1 MKVILDE
8 REIALYDSCYALL
21 ASQKTP
27 SFIVLSKE
35 VLPIGDIL
43 IQTDGGKDVLLVER
57 KTFSDMLSSIKDG
70 RYEEQSYRLLHSSGF
85 PPHSIVYLLE
95 GIMSQVFNPAEK
107 KILYS
112 AMTSLNF
119 FKGFSVQRT
128 ASTKETAEWIF
139 CMADKME
146 REFGKG
152 TVPYYLTEPVGRM
165 YRRPTDVAIETTAAQ
180 DSAITVDPSITVG
193 ASMTVANYCSVVK
206 KVKKENVTPENI
218 GEIVLCQ
225 IPGISSVTAITIM
238 KKFTGFPH
246 FLEQLQSNPAC
257 LEGITIE
264 TNGKTRKI
272 NKSSVENIKKFFLKN
287 NDTATIA
294 SDTPSNL

>member
-139 CMADKME
+139 CMADKIE

-152 TVPYYLTEPVGRM
+152 TVPYYLTEPVARM
-165 YRRPTDVAIETTAAQ
+165 FRRPTADGVNEPIAPQ
-180 DSAITVDPSITVG
+180 DQMVTVDPSI
-193 ASMTVANYCSVVK
+193 TVANYCSVVK

-246 FLEQLQSNPAC
+246 FLEQLQNNPLC

-264 TNGKTRKI
+264 TNGKSRKI
-272 NKSSVENIKKFFLKN
+272 NKSSVENIKKFFLQN
-287 NDTATIA
+287 NDTPTVA
-294 SDTPSNL
+294 

>member
-95 GIMSQVFNPAEK
+95 GIMSQVFHPAEK

-139 CMADKME
+139 CMADKIE

-152 TVPYYLTEPVGRM
+152 TVPYYLTEPVARM
-165 YRRPTDVAIETTAAQ
+165 FRRPTADGVNEPIAPQ
-180 DSAITVDPSITVG
+180 DQMVTVDPSI
-193 ASMTVANYCSVVK
+193 TVANYCSVVK

-246 FLEQLQSNPAC
+246 FLEQLQNNPLC

-264 TNGKTRKI
+264 TNGKSRKI
-272 NKSSVENIKKFFLKN
+272 NKSSVENIKKFFLQN
-287 NDTATIA
+287 NDTPTVA
-294 SDTPSNL
+294 

>member
-139 CMADKME
+139 CMADKIE

-152 TVPYYLTEPVGRM
+152 TVPYYLTEPVARM
-165 YRRPTDVAIETTAAQ
+165 YRRPADAANEPTALQ
-180 DSAITVDPSITVG
+180 DQSDTVDPSITVG

-246 FLEQLQSNPAC
+246 FLEQLQSNPVC
-257 LEGITIE
+257 LDGITIE

-272 NKSSVENIKKFFLKN
+272 NKSSVENIKKFFLQKSDPTP
-287 NDTATIA
+287 DTSAT
-294 SDTPSNL
+294 NL

>member
-8 REIALYDSCYALL
+8 REIALYDSCYAMLS
-21 ASQKTP
+21 SQKTP

-139 CMADKME
+139 CMADKIE

-152 TVPYYLTEPVGRM
+152 TTPYYLTEPVARM
-165 YRRPTDVAIETTAAQ
+165 YRRPTAAANEQ
-180 DSAITVDPSITVG
+180 TTVDGGATSTTTDQVLTVG
-193 ASMTVANYCSVVK
+193 ASMTEANYCSVVK

-257 LEGITIE
+257 LDGITIE
-264 TNGKTRKI
+264 TNGKSRKI
-272 NKSSVENIKKFFLKN
+272 NKSSVENIKKFFLQKS
-287 NDTATIA
+287 DPTPDASAT
-294 SDTPSNL
+294 NL

>member
-8 REIALYDSCYALL
+8 REIALYDSCYAMLS
-21 ASQKTP
+21 SQKTP

-85 PPHSIVYLLE
+85 PPHSIVYVLE

-180 DSAITVDPSITVG
+180 DSAITVG
-193 ASMTVANYCSVVK
+193 ASLTVANYCSVVK

-246 FLEQLQSNPAC
+246 FLEQLQNKQDC

-287 NDTATIA
+287 NDTTTIA

>member
-1 MKVILDE
+1 
-8 REIALYDSCYALL
+8 
-21 ASQKTP
+21 
-27 SFIVLSKE
+27 
-35 VLPIGDIL
+35 
-43 IQTDGGKDVLLVER
+43 
-57 KTFSDMLSSIKDG
+57 
-70 RYEEQSYRLLHSSGF
+70 
-85 PPHSIVYLLE
+85 
-95 GIMSQVFNPAEK
+95 
-107 KILYS
+107 
-112 AMTSLNF
+112 
-119 FKGFSVQRT
+119 
-128 ASTKETAEWIF
+128 
-139 CMADKME
+139 MADKIE

-165 YRRPTDVAIETTAAQ
+165 YRRPVLDGANDPTATQ
-180 DSAITVDPSITVG
+180 DPSMTVG
-193 ASMTVANYCSVVK
+193 ASLTVGNYCSVVK

-246 FLEQLQSNPAC
+246 FLEQLQINPDC

-287 NDTATIA
+287 NDTATIP

>member
-21 ASQKTP
+21 ASQKNP

-139 CMADKME
+139 CMADKIE

-152 TVPYYLTEPVGRM
+152 TVPYYLTEPVARM
-165 YRRPTDVAIETTAAQ
+165 YRRPADAVNEPTAPQ
-180 DSAITVDPSITVG
+180 DQMVTVG

-246 FLEQLQSNPAC
+246 FLEQLQSNPVC
-257 LEGITIE
+257 LDGITIE

-272 NKSSVENIKKFFLKN
+272 NKSSVENIKKFFLQKS
-287 NDTATIA
+287 DPTPDASAT
-294 SDTPSNL
+294 NL

>member
-95 GIMSQVFNPAEK
+95 GIMSQVFHPAEK

-139 CMADKME
+139 CMADKIE

-165 YRRPTDVAIETTAAQ
+165 YRRPVLDGANDPTATQ
-180 DSAITVDPSITVG
+180 DPSITVG
-193 ASMTVANYCSVVK
+193 ASLTVGNYCSVVK

-246 FLEQLQSNPAC
+246 FLEQLQNNPGC

-272 NKSSVENIKKFFLKN
+272 NKSSVENIKKFFLKT

-294 SDTPSNL
+294 SDTPSKL